1 MEALREAD
9 LKTSKGSQQR
19 QQSIEYPSSSNFI
32 HLLRK
37 CRNFRK
43 AQGTE
48 VTKPQFIGKHLKV
61 HPTVRNSLL
70 ISSKSAS
77 QLFKKLKD
85 TRNSSDSIY
94 KVPLNTKRLSRNGS
108 IYKAPLNTKR
118 PSTRNH
124 RSRTNEASSAHS
136 ATSLAAHSMSPVA
149 HPDELSTQ
157 H

>member
-43 AQGTE
+43 AQGTK
-48 VTKPQFIGKHLKV
+48 VTKPLFIGEHLKV

-70 ISSKSAS
+70 ISSKSVS

-85 TRNSSDSIY
+85 TRNGSPR

-124 RSRTNEASSAHS
+124 RSRTNEASSARS
-136 ATSLAAHSMSPVA
+136 AMSLAAPIPRRA
-149 HPDELSTQ
+149 QPLIP
-157 H
+157 

>member
-9 LKTSKGSQQR
+9 LKTSKGSQER
-19 QQSIEYPSSSNFI
+19 QQNIEYPSSSNFI

-48 VTKPQFIGKHLKV
+48 VTNPLFIGKHLKV

-85 TRNSSDSIY
+85 TRNGSPH
-94 KVPLNTKRLSRNGS
+94 KVPLDMKRLPRNGS
-108 IYKAPLNTKR
+108 TYKAPLNTKR
-118 PSTRNH
+118 PSTLNH
-124 RSRTNEASSAHS
+124 RSCTNAAPSAPIPRR
-136 ATSLAAHSMSPVA
+136 AQPLIP
-149 HPDELSTQ
+149 
-157 H
+157 

>member
-85 TRNSSDSIY
+85 TRNGSPH
-94 KVPLNTKRLSRNGS
+94 KVPLNTKRPLSKRFHLQS
-108 IYKAPLNTKR
+108 TLEYEAPLSKR
-118 PSTRNH
+118 LHLQSAPEY
-124 RSRTNEASSAHS
+124 EASLHTKSQEPYQRS
-136 ATSLAAHSMSPVA
+136 IICP
-149 HPDELSTQ
+149 
-157 H
+157 